1 MKLNSNTKIIGRNV
15 ILVPYRDYH
24 VPKYHK
30 WMKSEELQKLTASEP
45 LTLEQEYE
53 MQKSWRED
61 DDKCTFI
68 ILDKSIF
75 DECNEEADAMVGD
88 TNIFITDN
96 ELGVGEI
103 EIMIAEESA
112 RGKKFGWEAVALMF
126 LYGIQHIHLKTF
138 EAKISLSNSI
148 SIKMFQ
154 KLGFQEKSLS
164 EVFQE
169 ITLEKVVNGEWINW
183 LNEQTQYEI
192 QTCC

>member
-1 MKLNSNTKIIGRNV
+1 MKLNSNTKIMGRNV
-15 ILVPYRDYH
+15 VLVPYREYH
-24 VPKYHK
+24 VPRYHK

-68 ILDKSIF
+68 ILDKVLF
-75 DECNEEADAMVGD
+75 EKCNEETDAMIGD
-88 TNIFITDN
+88 TNIFIT
-96 ELGVGEI
+96 EKGLGVGEI
-103 EIMIAEESA
+103 EILIAEESA
-112 RGKKFGWEAVALMF
+112 RGKKFGWEAVILML
-126 LYGIQHIHLKTF
+126 LYGIQHINLKIF
-138 EAKISLSNSI
+138 EAKISLSNNI

-169 ITLEKVVNGEWINW
+169 VTLEKVVNEEWMKW

-192 QTCC
+192 QTC